1 MRTTLV
7 SIVMFV
13 LGVFAVAQ
21 SSSSKAPSN
30 QAPPR
35 SDQPA
40 STAPRSAEESSSKDR
55 SVDISPPRDDSKT
68 HPFSDSA
75 VSEAGGDVQE
85 FHPWDPHRAAKDV
98 EVGDFYFKR
107 KNYRAA
113 EARYREALIYKSND
127 AMATFGLAQ
136 CLDKLGKTDEAREKY
151 EKYLKILPQ
160 GPRAQDARKA
170 LDRLK
175 NEQPKAKK

>member
-1 MRTTLV
+1 MRSALITLV
-7 SIVMFV
+7 V
-13 LGVFAVAQ
+13 LALSTLAFAQ
-21 SSSSKAPSN
+21 TSSSKIPSN

-40 STAPRSAEESSSKDR
+40 MVPRSGEESSSKDR
-55 SVDISPPRDDSKT
+55 SVDISPPKDDAKT

-75 VSEAGGDVQE
+75 VSEGGGDVQE

-107 KNYRAA
+107 KNYHAA

-127 AMATFGLAQ
+127 AMATLGLAQ

-151 EKYLKILPQ
+151 QSYLKILPQ
-160 GPRAQDARKA
+160 GPKAQEVRKA
-170 LDRLK
+170 LDKLK
-175 NEQPKAKK
+175 SDGEKSRK